1 MDEKDTTKDEK
12 LAIEKGYK
20 IREALNKI
28 KGSGYEDFWTDKNG
42 TPESITNQRI
52 SANPNYDRVYK
63 NAKGKTVRKPQILT
77 KKGLKWLASKLGIKR
92 SELNSYVKSSAFA
105 TGGIA
110 KIKPVGE
117 DGIAWVRNG
126 EGFVRPEDVQHIRD
140 LMAVTPDLTKLV
152 SSFSNLPNV
161 KPLDKNVTKNV
172 SIDHITFDMPNVT
185 NATDFTDTIKKP
197 EQQKAFAAAIGDA
210 FNGKKLNINRY

>member
-1 MDEKDTTKDEK
+1 MIKNEKWNGGKILTKRGGYALYNDLIDRKLINGKKNKQNKKGNDTISSDKMW
-12 LAIEKGYK
+12 A
-20 IREALNKI
+20 ALNKA
-28 KGSGYEDFWTDKNG
+28 F
-42 TPESITNQRI
+42 TN
-52 SANPNYDRVYK
+52 A
-63 NAKGKTVRKPQILT
+63 G
-77 KKGLKWLASKLGIKR
+77 
-92 SELNSYVKSSAFA
+92 FA

-152 SSFSNLPNV
+152 TSFSNLPNV
-161 KPLDKNVTKNV
+161 KPLDKNVTRNV
-172 SIDHITFDMPNVT
+172 SIDNITFDMPNVT
-185 NATDFTDTIKKP
+185 NTTDFTDTIKKP

>member
-1 MDEKDTTKDEK
+1 M
-12 LAIEKGYK
+12 
-20 IREALNKI
+20 
-28 KGSGYEDFWTDKNG
+28 
-42 TPESITNQRI
+42 
-52 SANPNYDRVYK
+52 
-63 NAKGKTVRKPQILT
+63 
-77 KKGLKWLASKLGIKR
+77 ASKLGIKR

-152 SSFSNLPNV
+152 SSFSNQPNV

-172 SIDHITFDMPNVT
+172 SIDHITFELPNVQNT
-185 NATDFTDTIKKP
+185 VDFTDTIKTP
-197 EQQKAFAAAIGDA
+197 SQQKAFAAAIGDA

>member
-1 MDEKDTTKDEK
+1 M
-12 LAIEKGYK
+12 
-20 IREALNKI
+20 
-28 KGSGYEDFWTDKNG
+28 
-42 TPESITNQRI
+42 
-52 SANPNYDRVYK
+52 
-63 NAKGKTVRKPQILT
+63 
-77 KKGLKWLASKLGIKR
+77 KR
-92 SELNSYVKSSAFA
+92 
-105 TGGIA
+105 
-110 KIKPVGE
+110 
-117 DGIAWVRNG
+117 RNG

-152 SSFSNLPNV
+152 ASFSNLPNV
-161 KPLDKNVTKNV
+161 KPLDKNVTRNV